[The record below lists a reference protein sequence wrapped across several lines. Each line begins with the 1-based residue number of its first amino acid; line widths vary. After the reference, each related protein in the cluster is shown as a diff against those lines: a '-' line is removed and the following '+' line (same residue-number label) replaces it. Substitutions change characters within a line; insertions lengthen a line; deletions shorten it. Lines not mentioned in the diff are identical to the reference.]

1 MHLQPSDENN
11 LWIDQD
17 KISLIKEKFP
27 SISSEIYDNATF
39 LIIEKEKLLD
49 LLSYLKEDLRFK
61 MFIDFTC
68 VDHPLHDPR
77 FQGVYI
83 LYSPEYRQRVGIKTW
98 ATNDTLPSI
107 SSLWKGAKWAERE
120 AWDMFGVRF
129 EGHKNLVRMFLWES
143 YPYHPLRKDF
153 PLEGIQ
159 DTYLP
164 SKNLRPEETP
174 AHNYT
179 PYHTYVPALEDL
191 EETQKARMPQKKAQI
206 VLNWGP
212 LHPGTHGTI
221 WFLFDME
228 GEYVKEC
235 DIILGQLHRGVEKIA
250 ESRTYTQFIPY
261 TDRMDYISALCSQVA
276 YVNTVEKLLN
286 VEPPEK
292 AKWIRTMLCELQ
304 RVNSHLLWLG
314 TYALD
319 LGALTIFL
327 YCFREREKI
336 MDIIEGISGIR
347 LNSSYIRIGG
357 VAKDLPEGALDVIKH
372 FVKDFPKRLQEYET
386 ILTTNRVWLK
396 RNINVGIISEE
407 DVYQYGLTGVVAR
420 SAGVPYDIRMIQPTD
435 AYDKVDFDV
444 PLGRVGDCYD
454 RYLLRVEE
462 MKQSIKI
469 VAQCV
474 EKLEEMKED
483 KYIATENPY
492 VLPTLDEV
500 FNSIEAMVKNFN
512 LRIYGEQAP
521 EGEIYLSGEN
531 PRGELGFY
539 IVSKGEGHPYRL
551 RIRSG
556 AFYNLQIFPELI
568 KGRTVADAVA
578 LLGSLDPVVGETDR

>member
-1 MHLQPSDENN
+1 MQFSSKNN
-11 LWIDQD
+11 LWIDEESL
-17 KISLIKEKFP
+17 KIIKKEFP
-27 SISSEIYDNATF
+27 SVSVEHFDNATF
-39 LIIEKEKLLD
+39 ICVDKKNFISLLKF
-49 LLSYLKEDLRFK
+49 LKEDLTFK
-61 MFIDFTC
+61 MFIDLTV
-68 VDHPLHDPR
+68 VDYPFHNPR
-77 FQGVYI
+77 FQGVYF
-83 LYSPEYRQRVGIKTW
+83 LFSPEKKQRAGIKVW
-98 ATNDTLPSI
+98 ADGDSLPSI
-107 SSLWKGAKWAERE
+107 TKLWKGAKWAERE
-120 AWDMFGVRF
+120 AWDMFGIKY
-129 EGHKNLVRMFLWES
+129 EGHENLVRMFLWET

-164 SKNLRPEETP
+164 SKNLRSEENP

-179 PYHTYVPALEDL
+179 PYHTYVPDL
-191 EETQKARMPQKKAQI
+191 EELEITQRARMPHKKSQI

-250 ESRTYTQFIPY
+250 ETRTYTQFIPY
-261 TDRMDYISALCSQVA
+261 TDRMDYISALCSQIA
-276 YVNTVEKLLN
+276 YVNTVEKLLG

-292 AKWIRTMLCELQ
+292 AKWIRTLLCELQ
-304 RVNSHLLWLG
+304 RINSHLLWLG

-327 YCFREREKI
+327 YAFREREKI

-357 VAKDLPEGALDVIKH
+357 VAKDLPEGALDVISH
-372 FVKDFPKRLQEYET
+372 FVRDFPKKLSEYET

-396 RNINVGIISEE
+396 RNIDIGVISKE

-435 AYDKVDFDV
+435 AYDQVDFDV
-444 PLGRVGDCYD
+444 PLGKVGDCYD
-454 RYLLRVEE
+454 RYLLRIEE
-462 MKQSIKI
+462 MKQSNYII
-469 VAQCV
+469 AQCV
-474 EKLEEMKED
+474 EKLEKLKED
-483 KYIATENPY
+483 KYISTENPY

-500 FNSIEAMVKNFN
+500 FNSIEAMVKDFN

-521 EGEIYLSGEN
+521 EGEIYMSGEN

-539 IVSKGEGHPYRL
+539 IISKGEGHPYRL

-556 AFYNLQIFPELI
+556 AFYNLQIFTELI
-568 KGRTVADAVA
+568 KGRTIADAVA